1 MSALVTGGSSGIGAA
16 CVRELARRGLDVGIG
31 CLSRRGGAE
40 EVAAELGHG
49 GRRAV
54 VGVADVRDPDA
65 VERLV
70 ERVEGE
76 LGPVDAL
83 VAAAGLTRDRAALRM
98 SGSDWREILDVNL
111 TGAFLTLRAV
121 LRRMTGRRRGSAVVV
136 SSLAGVTGNAG
147 QANYAASKAGVH
159 GLVAAMAK
167 EAGPHGIRVNAVA
180 PGLVATPL
188 TADLED
194 RHRDALV
201 ARTALGREGRP
212 EEVAAVVGFLCSP
225 ASAYVTGAVVRVD
238 GGFLA

>member
-40 EVAAELGHG
+40 EVAAEVATG

-65 VERLV
+65 VEGLV
-70 ERVEGE
+70 TRVEEE
-76 LGPVDAL
+76 LGPVEAV

-98 SGSDWREILDVNL
+98 SGADWRDVLEINL
-111 TGAFLTLRAV
+111 TGAFHTLRAV
-121 LRRMTGRRRGSAVVV
+121 LRRMVGRGRGSAVVV

-159 GLVAAMAK
+159 GLVASMAR
-167 EAGPHGIRVNAVA
+167 EAGPHGVRVNAVA

-188 TADLED
+188 TADLDE

-238 GGFLA
+238 GGFQ